1 MDNSVALLSN
11 SDLQKWFSR
20 EHIPIE
26 ELTQMWLQLDRN
38 ETTRAEISAL
48 REENDTVE
56 LEKRLRKR
64 IEFGTAGTFRLLRT
78 G

>member
-1 MDNSVALLSN
+1 MDNSLVLPSN
-11 SDLQKWFSR
+11 SNLQKWFSR
-20 EHIPIE
+20 EHIPVE

-48 REENDTVE
+48 RQENDTVE

-64 IEFGTAGTFRLLRT
+64 IEFGTAGSSSLLRN